1 MAGEWWLPHHCRV
14 AEWSTTYLPQ
24 YKSYVICHRGSL
36 ASGQMTRARGNKERV
51 NSCAPLLIPGW
62 MQMHLRCNSLRIYR
76 LLSSKMM
83 VFWRALH
90 WKPHRNT
97 SISILLVARSEELNS
112 DPLFVKLFWCTQIW
126 DNTVPPHHR
135 RRICEHDSHKQA
147 SIELGISIAALGGA
161 TSGPIG
167 RVLAIWTDS
176 TEHRTWKGVRFLSRK
191 VLKCTWEYQWMC
203 FSKLLQQNKK

>member
-97 SISILLVARSEELNS
+97 SISILLVARSEDLNS
-112 DPLFVKLFWCTQIW
+112 DPLSNYFDALRSEIIQYPLT
-126 DNTVPPHHR
+126 T
-135 RRICEHDSHKQA
+135 EEEYA
-147 SIELGISIAALGGA
+147 S
-161 TSGPIG
+161 TTPIN
-167 RVLAIWTDS
+167 RPL
-176 TEHRTWKGVRFLSRK
+176 
-191 VLKCTWEYQWMC
+191 
-203 FSKLLQQNKK
+203 